1 MESIHFIGI
10 GGIGMSGLAKIYL
23 DRGFKVSGSDLN
35 ENKLIE
41 NLRKEGA
48 LISNGHSELNI
59 PKNCALVV
67 KSTCI
72 KSDNPEILRCYEL
85 NIPVI
90 LRGELLEK
98 TLQIYPDSFA
108 VTGTHGKTTTSSLV
122 AHIMETIG
130 KDPTVLIGGEVDTFG
145 GNAKSGKSS
154 FLVAEVDE
162 SDGYFRKLSS
172 KYAVITNIE
181 REHMEHYDSMQ
192 DLKNS
197 YGQFIDN
204 IHDDG
209 FLVVNGED
217 KTIKEVLFGRNLDVL
232 TFGINGDF
240 NISCK
245 NYTSN
250 RMIEFDL
257 LINGV
262 LSGRIKSSMIGEYNI
277 MNILAAVA
285 LTYKAVGDLSSVIK
299 AIGTFNGVKRRFD
312 RVGKIGS
319 IEIIEDYAH
328 HPTEIKAV
336 IKAAE
341 KYTSGRVLTIFQP
354 HRYSRTLD
362 LKYEF
367 KDCFSGSTLLILTD
381 IYSAHEDNVKSFSL
395 KELFCE
401 IGVQGVGM
409 MHFMEKEKV
418 ADFIA
423 TVVKEGDI
431 ILILGA
437 GDIRN
442 ISASVVY
449 SIKKTQRIKQ

>member
-1 MESIHFIGI
+1 MENIHFIGI
-10 GGIGMSGLAKIYL
+10 GGIGMSGLARIYL
-23 DRGFKVSGSDLN
+23 DRGFKVSGSDIN
-35 ENKLIE
+35 ENQLIE
-41 NLRKEGA
+41 NLRNDGA
-48 LISNGHSELNI
+48 FITKGHNGSNI
-59 PKNCALVV
+59 PEQCDLVV

-72 KSDNPEILRCYEL
+72 KADNPEIIRCNEL

-90 LRGELLEK
+90 YRGELLEK

-122 AHIMETIG
+122 AHIMQTIG

-145 GNAKSGKSS
+145 GNAKTGRSS

-172 KYAVITNIE
+172 KYAAITNIE

-204 IHDDG
+204 IHEDG

-217 KTIKEVLFGRNLDVL
+217 ETIKEVLSDRKIEVL
-232 TFGINGDF
+232 TFGISGNF

-245 NYTSN
+245 GQSSE

-257 LINGV
+257 LIDGV
-262 LSGRIKSSMIGEYNI
+262 FSGRIKSSMIGEYNI

-285 LTYKAVGDLSSVIK
+285 LTYKAGCDLPSVIK

-336 IKAAE
+336 IRAAG

-362 LKYEF
+362 LKDEF

-395 KELFCE
+395 KDLFCE
-401 IGVQGVGM
+401 IGIQGVGRM
-409 MHFMEKEKV
+409 CFMEKEKV
-418 ADFIA
+418 ADLIA
-423 TVVKEGDI
+423 TEVQGGDI

-442 ISASVVY
+442 ISSSVVDI
-449 SIKKTQRIKQ
+449 IKRTHRIKQ